1 MTMSRV
7 KSKKEP
13 GFTLIELLVV
23 IGIIAILVA
32 LLIPAV
38 QNVRA
43 AAARLQC
50 AQNMKQIGVALHGYH
65 GVYGHFPKA
74 YPRLLGGPSNN
85 PGGWDLDAPP
95 YGWMYYIL
103 PFIEQE
109 ALYEQGRGPSLGQ
122 FWAFEPDALA
132 IVGKTWGTIVPGFLC
147 PSDPRDF
154 AGGIRGADD
163 WLTPTDGYCAMTS
176 YLGMRARD
184 AFDFETGTGDFETGT
199 GLGVFGILPSG
210 ALNIKIDQITDGTSN
225 TIMAGER
232 PPGVN
237 RAADRPGEVANN
249 AFGWWAD
256 WDSESLLFALGI
268 PFAYPNSKIDGSGTN
283 CPTQA
288 YFSPGDLINCCHGNH
303 YWSFHPGGG
312 NWLMCDGS
320 VHFMAYAAGTTI
332 IPAMA
337 TIAGGEEIPPID

>member
-1 MTMSRV
+1 MSRV
-7 KSKKEP
+7 TSKIKP

-23 IGIIAILVA
+23 IGIIAVLIA

-43 AAARLQC
+43 AAARVQC
-50 AQNMKQIGVALHGYH
+50 VQNMKQIGVALHGYH
-65 GVYGHFPKA
+65 AVYGHFPKA
-74 YPRLLGGPSNN
+74 YPRLRGGASND

-109 ALYEQGRGPSLGQ
+109 AVYEQGRGVSLGQ
-122 FWAFEPDALA
+122 LWNYEPDALA
-132 IVGKTWGTIVPGFLC
+132 IAGKAEGNVVPGFLC

-154 AGGIRGADD
+154 AGGIRGASF
-163 WLTPTDGYCAMTS
+163 WLTDGYCAMTS

-184 AFDFETGTGDFETGT
+184 FIDFKTNTIDFETGT

-210 ALNIKIDQITDGTSN
+210 ALYIKIDQITDGTSN

-232 PPGVN
+232 PPG
-237 RAADRPGEVANN
+237 ADN
-249 AFGWWAD
+249 AYGWWAD
-256 WDSESLLFALGI
+256 WDSESLLLAIGV
-268 PFAYPNSKIDGSGTN
+268 PFAYPNSKSDGSGTN
-283 CPTQA
+283 CPRQA
-288 YFSPGDLINCCHGNH
+288 YFSPGDLINYCHGNH

-320 VHFMAYAAGTTI
+320 VHFMAYAAGTTV

-337 TIAGGEEIPPID
+337 TIAGGEEIPPFD

>member
-1 MTMSRV
+1 MSRV
-7 KSKKEP
+7 TSKKEP

-23 IGIIAILVA
+23 IGIIAVLIA
-32 LLIPAV
+32 FLIPAV

-43 AAARLQC
+43 AAARVQC
-50 AQNMKQIGVALHGYH
+50 VQNMKQIGVALHGYH
-65 GVYGHFPKA
+65 AVYGHFPKA

-109 ALYEQGRGPSLGQ
+109 AVYEQGRGPSLGQ
-122 FWAFEPDALA
+122 LWDRDPGAMA
-132 IVGKTWGTIVPGFLC
+132 IVGRTYATIVPGFLC

-163 WLTPTDGYCAMTS
+163 WVTPTDGSCAMTS
-176 YLGMRARD
+176 YLGMRAKD
-184 AFDFETGTGDFETGT
+184 TFEFETGT

-232 PPGVN
+232 PPGDV
-237 RAADRPGEVANN
+237 RPGVVDDKAY
-249 AFGWWAD
+249 GWWAD
-256 WDSESLLFALGI
+256 WDCDSLLYAIGF
-268 PFAYPNSKIDGSGTN
+268 PFAYPNSKSDGSGTN

-288 YFSPGDLINCCHGNH
+288 YFSPGDLIDCCHGNH
-303 YWSFHPGGG
+303 YWSFHTGGG

-320 VHFMAYAAGTTI
+320 VHFMAYSAGTTV

-337 TIAGGEEIPPID
+337 TIAGGEDIPSFD